1 MLSALDF
8 KKNRIFTFLIFIFI
22 LFNLYACSEDYY
34 PNKGSCSYVPLTSGG
49 IPPRYFYNVSFK
61 TKNDEELFQGT
72 TSVLAETHRI
82 KRISVENIE
91 DTFYIFNP
99 KEHHPRPSYEGFK
112 NELLN
117 NGYLFIG
124 WEDSEGNL
132 IDELNPLVIDFDEC
146 YENPIVLYARTREVS
161 LFYRIIRGTAISDE
175 LANLTFNQDID
186 GVFEYFEYLNQ
197 REYTDQFDWIPNR
210 IFHLMRVMV
219 VPRDRNLDWYD
230 VDKEQLEKAL
240 FFLNPIIDS
249 YDSSY
254 FVFMRELIHSE
265 YVWDRIRIYRDRIQ
279 FDHQFT
285 INATRNQSGGIS
297 FTLYRD
303 LVQDHYRLEIR
314 SYTGSSCSPSLSNCQ
329 TYRGPNAYLIT
340 WRSSDKELVNP
351 RLWSTG
357 EQKRRLRLMLEEIN
371 LMFLSA
377 NMETLD

>member
-1 MLSALDF
+1 MLSTFEF

-22 LFNLYACSEDYY
+22 LFNLYACTEDYY
-34 PNKGSCSYVPLTSGG
+34 PDKGSCHHVPLTSG
-49 IPPRYFYNVSFK
+49 IPPRYFYRVSFK
-61 TKNDEELFQGT
+61 TKNDEELFKAS
-72 TSVLAETHRI
+72 TSVYAETHRI

-91 DTFYIFNP
+91 DTFDISFN
-99 KEHHPRPSYEGFK
+99 KDWSRPSYEGFK

-146 YENPIVLYARTREVS
+146 YENPIVLYARTQEVS

-197 REYTDQFDWIPNR
+197 REYTDQFDRIRNR

-265 YVWDRIRIYRDRIQ
+265 YVWDRIRIYRNRIEFNQ
-279 FDHQFT
+279 QFT

-297 FTLYRD
+297 FFLYLD
-303 LVQDHYRLEIR
+303 WIQDHYRLEIR

-329 TYRGPNAYLIT
+329 TYRGPNAYYIT

-357 EQKRRLRLMLEEIN
+357 EQERRLRLMLEEIN
-371 LMFLSA
+371 LMFLTA